1 MPLNLPVFQP
11 RTSVGSMAVARKRKT
26 GGESRSR
33 RASQVEVITDAKSS
47 PLEGWHHRRRVYT
60 VLQILRIPL
69 LAASAVVMLVTH
81 NAALAVGVAVISIP
95 LPWIA
100 VLLANETGQVDE
112 TTNKVYKPALV
123 REQRRAQRAA
133 LSGESAR
140 PMIEST
146 ESAPQV
152 IDHLEAPDS
161 PSD

>member
-133 LSGESAR
+133 LSSESAR

>member
-161 PSD
+161 P

>member
-112 TTNKVYKPALV
+112 TTNKIYKPALV

-161 PSD
+161 P

>member
-1 MPLNLPVFQP
+1 
-11 RTSVGSMAVARKRKT
+11 MAVARKRKT

-33 RASQVEVITDAKSS
+33 RVSQVEVITDAKSS

>member
-1 MPLNLPVFQP
+1 M
-11 RTSVGSMAVARKRKT
+11 
-26 GGESRSR
+26 
-33 RASQVEVITDAKSS
+33 ITDAKSS

-152 IDHLEAPDS
+152 IDHLEAPTPPPTSKDPLCLPILVALLVVPVQLPNNWFAPLS
-161 PSD
+161 RVGMALP